1 MKPAVLTYTLC
12 MPIELT
18 RLCSN
23 ACDFC
28 PYPFTA
34 HEPLLP
40 LSKVKRAI
48 GRARRLGACLI
59 DFVSGE
65 APQAYPEL
73 LHTLSYYHCRSF
85 LEYLALAAAPAHRPP
100 DGAPAIPVR
109 LDVGTLKSHEWRL
122 MRKHFPSVRL
132 LLTSLDAGVMLDGAL
147 RNSPTQHYEDRL
159 QSIVEAGDA
168 GMPLTSGTM
177 IGIGE
182 TSASREKAI
191 KVIAA
196 IARKFGHI
204 QAFQIQAFRPHP
216 ATPMG
221 THPPA
226 SLSEL
231 LETVGM
237 ARRFLPPSV
246 RVQVNALDWREHLGR
261 IVGAGATDL
270 GDLNIQLLTR
280 GKQILDMELALLFEP
295 LEKAGYP
302 LRCRRPRL
310 LLAGA
315 PARTSKTAA

>member
-1 MKPAVLTYTLC
+1 MRPAILTYTLC

-34 HEPLLP
+34 HDPLMP

-59 DFVSGE
+59 DLVSGE
-65 APQAYPEL
+65 VPQAYPEL
-73 LHTLSYYHCRSF
+73 LHTLSYYHCRNF
-85 LEYLALAAAPAHRPP
+85 LEYLTLAASSAHFPP
-100 DGAPAIPVR
+100 NGAAVIPVR

-122 MRKHFPSVRL
+122 MRRHFPSVRL
-132 LLTSLDAGVMLDGAL
+132 LLTSLDADVVLNGAL

-177 IGIGE
+177 VGIDE
-182 TSASREKAI
+182 SSASREKVI

-221 THPPA
+221 AHPPT
-226 SLSEL
+226 SLAVL

-246 RVQVNALDWREHLGR
+246 RVQVNALDWREHLGK
-261 IVGAGATDL
+261 VVEAGATDL

-280 GKQILDMELALLFEP
+280 EKRALDMELSLLLEP
-295 LEKAGYP
+295 LEKAGYS
-302 LRCRRPRL
+302 LRRRRPRL

-315 PARTSKTAA
+315 SGRTTKTAA